1 MHPGTLAH
9 VGFRPGPAAPK
20 RRVLVVEDEYF
31 LADDIACALVR
42 LGAEAVGPVPTRAA
56 ALACLEGGGRID
68 ACVLDINLRG
78 EMAFAVADALL
89 ARGVP
94 FMFATGYDGALVP
107 AAYGHIR
114 RWEKPFHADRLARAL
129 QGLMDED

>member
-1 MHPGTLAH
+1 MYPGTLAQ
-9 VGFRPGPAAPK
+9 VAFPSGSR

-31 LADDIACALVR
+31 LADDIARALVR
-42 LGAEAVGPVPTRAA
+42 LGAETVGPVPTRAA
-56 ALACLEGGGRID
+56 ALACLEGEGRID

-94 FMFATGYDGALVP
+94 FMFATGYDQALVP

-114 RWEKPFHADRLARAL
+114 RWEKPFHPERLAQAL
-129 QGLMDED
+129 QSLMDED